1 MSTVKKT
8 TKPTKTINQGESN
21 QKSNGKTALIS
32 KKEKLLKKEVAD
44 KKTKSLESKKET
56 SKKLSKEKPA
66 KTSAKASSSTSKPE
80 IDSDMI
86 TMHQTPVIAIADPS
100 STFQQSAQ
108 DKLVKRGK
116 GKQQRR
122 KDIVFQKKPK
132 QNKFDDEKD
141 YDDEENQVSVGN
153 EDQPKV
159 SARSRLHIY
168 ESNRIKKSKHQE
180 VSDETATLDPDDID
194 AQFEDDDDIHMYHH
208 SSISTQDKATDS
220 IKSFLST
227 LGSSRMLTADKEQE
241 LARLLHSKNEDDR
254 QYAFNQFVTSNL
266 RLVTSIAR
274 KYLNRGL
281 DLEDLIEEG
290 ALGLMKAIKK
300 FDYTLGH
307 KFSTYAT
314 WWIRQAIT
322 RAIADQGRIIRVPVH
337 MVEIINKVMK
347 MERTLLQRNG
357 KEPTIK
363 EIYDELKDTEKN
375 LSLKKISEIKK
386 LNIEPISLDKPVGKD
401 EESQFIDFVRDADS
415 ITPENYTN
423 KIMLKEQIDKS
434 LKNNLSEIEEKIIRL
449 RYGLPLKDE
458 NGEEKENRKPM
469 THEEVADF
477 LNITKEQVKQYE
489 AKAIRRLKQ
498 PSKNKRLRE
507 LFYHINE

>member
-1 MSTVKKT
+1 MSTAKTNTKT
-8 TKPTKTINQGESN
+8 TKKETKTTKTSVSSTSK
-21 QKSNGKTALIS
+21 KSNSKT
-32 KKEKLLKKEVAD
+32 KKESVVKTLTSPKKSTAAKKETA
-44 KKTKSLESKKET
+44 KSTKTKSLPK
-56 SKKLSKEKPA
+56 SKEKVVA
-66 KTSAKASSSTSKPE
+66 NQKNNKSETIVMT
-80 IDSDMI
+80 
-86 TMHQTPVIAIADPS
+86 QTPVIQMTDTINTVNPG
-100 STFQQSAQ
+100 AQ
-108 DKLVKRGK
+108 TKIVKRGK

-122 KDIVFQKKPK
+122 KDIVFQKKPHV
-132 QNKFDDEKD
+132 QKFDEND
-141 YDDEENQVSVGN
+141 YDDEENENNG
-153 EDQPKV
+153 EEGQPVV

-168 ESNRIKKSKHQE
+168 ESNRIKRSKR
-180 VSDETATLDPDDID
+180 DEADSENSIDPEDID
-194 AQFEDDDDIHMYHH
+194 SQFEDDDEIHAYHR
-208 SSISTQDKATDS
+208 SSISIQDKTTDS

-227 LGSSRMLTADKEQE
+227 LGASRMLNAKKEQE
-241 LARLLHSKNEDDR
+241 LARLLKSDNQDDR
-254 QYAFNQFVTSNL
+254 EYAFNQFVTSNL

-347 MERTLLQRNG
+347 VERTLLQRNG

-401 EESQFIDFVRDADS
+401 EESQFIDFVRDVDS
-415 ITPENYTN
+415 VTPENYTN

-458 NGEEKENRKPM
+458 NGKEKENRKPM
-469 THEEVADF
+469 SHEEVADY

-507 LFYHINE
+507 LFNHINE

>member
-1 MSTVKKT
+1 
-8 TKPTKTINQGESN
+8 
-21 QKSNGKTALIS
+21 
-32 KKEKLLKKEVAD
+32 
-44 KKTKSLESKKET
+44 
-56 SKKLSKEKPA
+56 
-66 KTSAKASSSTSKPE
+66 
-80 IDSDMI
+80 
-86 TMHQTPVIAIADPS
+86 
-100 STFQQSAQ
+100 
-108 DKLVKRGK
+108 
-116 GKQQRR
+116 
-122 KDIVFQKKPK
+122 
-132 QNKFDDEKD
+132 
-141 YDDEENQVSVGN
+141 
-153 EDQPKV
+153 
-159 SARSRLHIY
+159 
-168 ESNRIKKSKHQE
+168 
-180 VSDETATLDPDDID
+180 
-194 AQFEDDDDIHMYHH
+194 
-208 SSISTQDKATDS
+208 
-220 IKSFLST
+220 
-227 LGSSRMLTADKEQE
+227 
-241 LARLLHSKNEDDR
+241 
-254 QYAFNQFVTSNL
+254 
-266 RLVTSIAR
+266 
-274 KYLNRGL
+274 
-281 DLEDLIEEG
+281 
-290 ALGLMKAIKK
+290 
-300 FDYTLGH
+300 
-307 KFSTYAT
+307 
-314 WWIRQAIT
+314 
-322 RAIADQGRIIRVPVH
+322 

-415 ITPENYTN
+415 VTPENYTN

>member
-1 MSTVKKT
+1 MSTTKKTAKSLKEKNIVNKASKTKPVKSASSTSSAIEQKAKKT
-8 TKPTKTINQGESN
+8 TMNK
-21 QKSNGKTALIS
+21 
-32 KKEKLLKKEVAD
+32 VAD
-44 KKTKSLESKKET
+44 SKSLKSKSLPT
-56 SKKLSKEKPA
+56 SKKIVNKNVDKGE
-66 KTSAKASSSTSKPE
+66 TIVMT
-80 IDSDMI
+80 
-86 TMHQTPVIAIADPS
+86 QTPVIQMTDTINTVNNA
-100 STFQQSAQ
+100 AQ
-108 DKLVKRGK
+108 TKIVKRGK

-122 KDIVFQKKPK
+122 KDIVFQKKPHA
-132 QNKFDDEKD
+132 QKFDEND
-141 YDDEENQVSVGN
+141 YDDEENENISN
-153 EDQPKV
+153 DENQPVV

-168 ESNRIKKSKHQE
+168 ESNRIKRSKRTE
-180 VSDETATLDPDDID
+180 VDEDNSIDPEDID
-194 AQFEDDDDIHMYHH
+194 AQFEDDDEIHAYRRT
-208 SSISTQDKATDS
+208 SISTQDKTTDS

-227 LGSSRMLTADKEQE
+227 LGASRMLNAKKEQE
-241 LARLLHSKNEDDR
+241 LARLLKSENKDDR
-254 QYAFNQFVTSNL
+254 EYAFNQFVTSNL

-357 KEPTIK
+357 REPTIK

-375 LSLKKISEIKK
+375 LTLKKISEIKK

-401 EESQFIDFVRDADS
+401 EESQFIDFVRDVDS
-415 ITPENYTN
+415 VTPENYTN

-449 RYGLPLKDE
+449 RYGLPLKDDDGKE
-458 NGEEKENRKPM
+458 HENRKPM
-469 THEEVADF
+469 SHEEVAEF

-507 LFYHINE
+507 LFNHINE

>member
-1 MSTVKKT
+1 MSTAKKT
-8 TKPTKTINQGESN
+8 TKSVKKVSATTSKQTSTKQT
-21 QKSNGKTALIS
+21 TVTS
-32 KKEKLLKKEVAD
+32 KNEVAD
-44 KKTKSLESKKET
+44 KKIKSTATKKAT
-56 SKKLSKEKPA
+56 SKNSSKEKPT
-66 KTSAKASSSTSKPE
+66 KTSATSTSKV
-80 IDSDMI
+80 DDNSDMI
-86 TMHQTPVIAIADPS
+86 TMHQSPVIAIADPS
-100 STFQQSAQ
+100 STFQQNAQ

-141 YDDEENQVSVGN
+141 YDDEENQVNVGD

-180 VSDETATLDPDDID
+180 VSEDADTLDPEDID

-415 ITPENYTN
+415 VTPENYTN

>member
-1 MSTVKKT
+1 MSTTKKT
-8 TKPTKTINQGESN
+8 TKATTKTKHSQSSAKKEETKESVALASSDSEKETSIKKEPAKVGAKK
-21 QKSNGKTALIS
+21 KSS
-32 KKEKLLKKEVAD
+32 KKEA
-44 KKTKSLESKKET
+44 KTESK
-56 SKKLSKEKPA
+56 LEKA
-66 KTSAKASSSTSKPE
+66 ND
-80 IDSDMI
+80 DSDMI
-86 TMHQTPVIAIADPS
+86 TMHQTPVIAIADPA
-100 STFQQSAQ
+100 STFQQNAQ

-132 QNKFDDEKD
+132 QNKFDEEKD
-141 YDDEENQVSVGN
+141 YDDEENPTDIGEGES
-153 EDQPKV
+153 PKV
-159 SARSRLHIY
+159 SARAQLHIY
-168 ESNRIKKSKHQE
+168 ESGRIKKSKHPE
-180 VSDETATLDPDDID
+180 ASDETSLLDPDDID
-194 AQFEDDDDIHMYHH
+194 AQFEDDDDIHVYRR
-208 SSISTQDKATDS
+208 SNISTQDKTTDS

-401 EESQFIDFVRDADS
+401 EESQFIDFVRDVDS
-415 ITPENYTN
+415 VTPENYTN

-458 NGEEKENRKPM
+458 NGDEKENRKPM